1 MMIFIND
8 LSKLPAVPRDL
19 WTGFVKLLSVY
30 APHLGEELWEKLGN
44 APTIAYEAWPVYN
57 EAFCKDDQCTI
68 VVQVNG
74 KIRDK
79 FEATTGT
86 DKARL
91 EQRALATA
99 GAVKFMQ
106 GKAPRKVI
114 VVPDK
119 LVNIVV

>member
-1 MMIFIND
+1 
-8 LSKLPAVPRDL
+8 L

-44 APTIAYEAWPVYN
+44 APTIAYETWPTYK
-57 EAFCKDDQCTI
+57 EEYCKDDVCTV

-79 FEATTGT
+79 FEAATGT
-86 DKARL
+86 DKATL

-99 GAVKFMQ
+99 GAVKFME
-106 GKAPRKVI
+106 GKPPRKVI